1 MKQDK
6 LQNIWKRSLYN
17 TKIYSQEE
25 LDKMLSSKMEAIMK
39 KHLRINALSIFS
51 GLIAVVLLIY
61 AAVERSSDTYYVVNN
76 IIASV
81 IVALCVV
88 FAIWSFY
95 KMNVNTTYLPLK
107 DWLAYRIK
115 ALSISQSRTRY
126 IIRFFSMI
134 LIFTLLFLSFFVY
147 FINRPLVDVITN
159 RELHPALIIGF
170 AGGII
175 TSLIFFKNIKAY
187 YNKSVVQLK
196 DLYNQF
202 EDE

>member
-6 LQNIWKRSLYN
+6 LQSIWRRSLYN

-25 LDKMLSSKMEAIMK
+25 LDKILSSKMEVIMK
-39 KHLRINALSIFS
+39 KHLRLNALSIFT

-61 AAVERSSDTYYVVNN
+61 AAIERSSDIYYIVNN
-76 IIASV
+76 IIACV

-95 KMNVNTTYLPLK
+95 KMNVNSLCLPLK
-107 DWLAYRIK
+107 DWLAYRMK
-115 ALSISQSRTRY
+115 ALSISQSRARY
-126 IIRFFSMI
+126 TIRFFTMI
-134 LIFTLLFLSFFVY
+134 LIFILLFLSFFVY

-175 TSLIFFKNIKAY
+175 TSLVFFRNIKTY
-187 YNKSVVQLK
+187 YSKSLAQLK